1 MNEIFYKVNDVVYR
15 ISEGD
20 GGNLLKEDIENGYV
34 DYIYYEIYNADDLD
48 NEIDGGMILL
58 KEYFQDKYKSN
69 ALGAEGTCEL
79 WLYGGLCRLPGLWTF
94 RWLA

>member
-58 KEYFQDKYKSN
+58 KEYFQDKYKSTEDAIEDVMN
-69 ALGAEGTCEL
+69 FVGCEERGKVIDIDL
-79 WLYGGLCRLPGLWTF
+79 
-94 RWLA
+94 